1 MGLSLSQ
8 SYFLCGLNKKGKIS
22 PRKTETVVSMTAS
35 VVVELLL
42 ENVFSC
48 EKKRLKA
55 NCALPENR
63 GYLVSVY
70 EFVKA
75 KQPVK
80 IEKMIEHYGHTFSG
94 KYMRAVTDSIGN
106 SLSSAGYVS
115 KKKAGLFRNKNAY
128 VPDPKAVEEA
138 VLPLRAEF
146 LEGSE
151 LTAETVVLA
160 VLLDKCGNLKRYFTS
175 RGRKIIRKR
184 LKEIRNTPQYEIVQ
198 KAVSCTDIFLEWI
211 NLHTK

>member
-1 MGLSLSQ
+1 M
-8 SYFLCGLNKKGKIS
+8 I
-22 PRKTETVVSMTAS
+22 PRKINLPFSLACPRKLQRLTAAKRARKPS
-35 VVVELLL
+35 AYFFGA
-42 ENVFSC
+42 FSC
-48 EKKRLKA
+48 DKKRLKA

-80 IEKMIEHYGHTFSG
+80 IEKVIEHYGHTFSG
-94 KYMRAVTDSIGN
+94 KRMRAVTDSIGN
-106 SLSSAGYVS
+106 SLSSAGFVS